1 MIFFNRNFIF
11 MLFLNRNIIVI
22 IFFNRKLV
30 VPQMMLGSTKS
41 RTYLLSVHSEQRYG
55 RYRTNDLCISTLLT
69 LVRFGGA
76 WWLVRVGRA
85 CSEIM
90 FAFIYNDNFRI
101 NNVREGFRY
110 EICYVYNIYY
120 LLPAFAKLS
129 QMPESRLALVGKSFP
144 YNGDNKA
151 SKIGKQYGS
160 QVILCL

>member
-30 VPQMMLGSTKS
+30 VPQLMLGSTKS

-55 RYRTNDLCISTLLT
+55 RSRTNDLCSSTLLT

-120 LLPAFAKLS
+120 VPPPKNPGFPSLS
-129 QMPESRLALVGKSFP
+129 PRFVGVIYIYINNFLNISFRRFFLEI
-144 YNGDNKA
+144 KVA
-151 SKIGKQYGS
+151 
-160 QVILCL
+160 